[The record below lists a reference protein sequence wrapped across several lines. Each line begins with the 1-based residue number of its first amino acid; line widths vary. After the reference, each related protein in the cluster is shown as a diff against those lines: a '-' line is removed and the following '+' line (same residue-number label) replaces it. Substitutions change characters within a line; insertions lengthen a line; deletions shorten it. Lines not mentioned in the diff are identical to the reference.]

1 MSLLTSG
8 QVFLANETNT
18 RGNGGG
24 NNNSGRRNRNNRDRN
39 NGNNNDSRR
48 SYENAD
54 TDYALMGS
62 TYVPDDIREE
72 LMNGRSFDTDK
83 RKDQQGDRQE
93 NKRDK
98 RADAILDFCD
108 TFQDNVNDYRS
119 MQEHVIAEFPN
130 VVGYLRSYYNNDT
143 NPALVDAENR
153 LIKLMSTTQF
163 ANVLA
168 SVLQNGDWNDG
179 TYAKIWRSIAF
190 ALSVALETSHE
201 RMHAKVI
208 QKYAIDILPR
218 MWNPEINE
226 MVREC
231 GITKDLALDLLIA
244 IPMAGGNWN
253 GSSMDALY
261 ARFLDKMLDH
271 AENNMDVLNYEVQ
284 GMLYDKL
291 FGAKNKTALNIIGK
305 YLVSEPIKNL
315 TGEVAQAVYK
325 EFIKMLY
332 TKLDEYDVNEIAYVF
347 RYVVKCRKENPDR
360 STTFVSTDVSAY
372 ENVRKGMLTVMDE
385 DKDAMKYLA

>member
-1 MSLLTSG
+1 MSILTG
-8 QVFLANETNT
+8 GPVILANESNGNNN
-18 RGNGGG
+18 RGGNGGKK
-24 NNNSGRRNRNNRDRN
+24 NRDRN
-39 NGNNNDSRR
+39 NRNNGGNNNDFGR
-48 SYENAD
+48 SYEDAD

-72 LMNGRSFDTDK
+72 LMNGRSTK
-83 RKDQQGDRQE
+83 GGHTEQQSGKQE

-98 RADAILDFCD
+98 RAEAILDFCD

-119 MQEHVIAEFPN
+119 MQEHVIAEFPG
-130 VVGYLRSYYNNDT
+130 VVGYLRSYYNNDA
-143 NPALVDAENR
+143 NPAFIDAENR

-163 ANVLA
+163 ANVLC
-168 SVLQNGDWNDG
+168 SVLQNGDWNDDG

-208 QKYAIDILPR
+208 QKYAVDILPR
-218 MWNPEINE
+218 MWKPEINE

-231 GITKDLALDLLIA
+231 GITKDLALDLTIA
-244 IPMAGGNWN
+244 IPMVGGNWN

-261 ARFLDKMLDH
+261 MRFLDKMLDH

-291 FGAKNKTALNIIGK
+291 FGTKNKTALNIIGK
-305 YLVSEPIKNL
+305 YLVSEPVKDL
-315 TGEVAQAVYK
+315 SGEVTQAVYK

-332 TKLDEYDVNEIAYVF
+332 TKLDDYDTGDIAYVF
-347 RYVVKCRKENPDR
+347 RYIAKCRKENPNKDTIF
-360 STTFVSTDVSAY
+360 SSTDVKPY
-372 ENVRKGMLTVMDE
+372 ENVRKGMMTVLDE
-385 DKDAMKYLA
+385 DKDAMDYLA

>member
-1 MSLLTSG
+1 MSLLTSS

-18 RGNGGG
+18 RGG
-24 NNNSGRRNRNNRDRN
+24 NNNGGRKNRDRRNNNRNN
-39 NGNNNDSRR
+39 DSGR
-48 SYENAD
+48 SYENTD

-72 LMNGRSFDTDK
+72 LMNSRATEAKNQPVSN
-83 RKDQQGDRQE
+83 RQEKE

-98 RADAILDFCD
+98 RAEAILDFCD
-108 TFQDNVNDYRS
+108 TFQDSVNDYRS

-130 VVGYLRSYYNNDT
+130 VVGYLRSYYNNDS
-143 NPALVDAENR
+143 NPAFVDAENR

-163 ANVLA
+163 ANVLK
-168 SVLQNGDWNDG
+168 SVLTNGEWNDDG

-201 RMHAKVI
+201 RMHAKAI
-208 QKYAIDILPR
+208 QTYAIDILPR

-261 ARFLDKMLDH
+261 MRFIDMMLEH

-291 FGAKNKTALNIIGK
+291 FGVKNKTALNIIGK
-305 YLVSEPIKNL
+305 YLVSEPMKGL
-315 TGEVAQAVYK
+315 TGEVTQAVYK

-332 TKLDEYDVNEIAYVF
+332 TKFDDYDVNEIAYVF

-360 STTFVSTDVSAY
+360 NTIFAATDASAY
-372 ENVRKGMLTVMDE
+372 ENVRKGMMAVMDE